1 MSLSSFITYRSCKH
15 LDNKHTVF
23 GKLVG
28 GMETL
33 SAMERVNTDNKDR
46 PIEDVVIER
55 AAVFV
60 DPFAEVDEQVGM
72 DFKSFYLFGSLL
84 LDNKKKCIMQIN

>member
-1 MSLSSFITYRSCKH
+1 
-15 LDNKHTVF
+15 
-23 GKLVG
+23 
-28 GMETL
+28 METL

-84 LDNKKKCIMQIN
+84 LDNKKKFIIIAKSMVVSDFPILFLYADII